1 MEYFWNDTMDI
12 KEVESKPTPSSIA
25 IMIYDKYGHNIKDT
39 REYLQDIADK
49 ELALKAFSVYLEMVE
64 RQIEIDN
71 KQDKPIEL
79 NGEPLA
85 DRFNDGKLEWTL
97 LDYGTL
103 EGLVKVLTFGKIK
116 YGRDNWKKGLKYL
129 SIADSMLRHLFAF
142 LRGEDLDPESG
153 LPHTD
158 HILCNAKFLAYM
170 FNNRKDLDDREINE
184 INR

>member
-25 IMIYDKYGHNIKDT
+25 IMMYDKYRYNI
-39 REYLQDIADK
+39 REVREQLLDLSNK
-49 ELALKAFSVYLEMVE
+49 ELSLKAFSVYLEMVE